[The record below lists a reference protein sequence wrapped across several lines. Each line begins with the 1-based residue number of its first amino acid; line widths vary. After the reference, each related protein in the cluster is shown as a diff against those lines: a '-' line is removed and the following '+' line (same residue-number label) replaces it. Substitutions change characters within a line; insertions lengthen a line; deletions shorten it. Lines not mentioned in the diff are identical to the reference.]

1 MNDKKRKEI
10 NKKIGI
16 IEMSD
21 VEYVT
26 TEKIIEDAFEKYKW
40 VDDPMWLKER
50 LDYLLDKLKDKYDLE
65 LAREEQLL
73 YFVNDSYVR
82 FNWGLKL

>member
-1 MNDKKRKEI
+1 
-10 NKKIGI
+10 
-16 IEMSD
+16 MSD

-26 TEKIIEDAFEKYKW
+26 TKKIIEDAFEKYKW

>member
-1 MNDKKRKEI
+1 
-10 NKKIGI
+10 
-16 IEMSD
+16 MSD

-65 LAREEQLL
+65 LAREKQLL

-82 FNWGLKL
+82 FN

>member
-1 MNDKKRKEI
+1 
-10 NKKIGI
+10 
-16 IEMSD
+16 MSD

-26 TEKIIEDAFEKYKW
+26 TKKIIEDAFEKYKW

-65 LAREEQLL
+65 LAREKQLL

-82 FNWGLKL
+82 FN